1 MIYRILHIARKI
13 LEKIHIIHS
22 DAERVEIKKRQDYE
36 YLISH
41 GVETEYG
48 NVKLQSL
55 PIIVKVP
62 NSHIKI
68 EKGVTL
74 VSDPRVNPSGIVHPC
89 TLVTQS
95 SQACIII
102 GKDSGMSGA
111 TICCMKKVV
120 IGEYVG
126 LGANV
131 SIFDN
136 DFHAVNPYYRKF
148 NNVEYTKC
156 KEVIIDDFVW
166 VGANSIILKGVHI
179 GCGAVIGA
187 GSVVTSDVPELCVYA
202 GNPAKFVKKVD
213 ITDEQYKAVFG
224 KNKDAFLIYDD
235 NATR

>member
-1 MIYRILHIARKI
+1 MANIKELIQIFWSNIKENDNSQVSIETYDGVEVKGHITVDVSPI
-13 LEKIHIIHS
+13 IQIHPGSSLIIEDGVS
-22 DAERVEIKKRQDYE
+22 
-36 YLISH
+36 LISSPQ
-41 GVETEYG
+41 T
-48 NVKLQSL
+48 
-55 PIIVKVP
+55 
-62 NSHIKI
+62 
-68 EKGVTL
+68 
-74 VSDPRVNPSGIVHPC
+74 NPSGIVHPC
-89 TLVTQS
+89 TLVTQGKG
-95 SQACIII
+95 ACIYL

-179 GCGAVIGA
+179 GRGAVIGA